1 MNKDCFVFIGDS
13 LTYGYGV
20 NKTNNWVENL
30 NSLQSLNIIN
40 KGINGDTTTNML
52 NRFTEDVISYYP
64 KKIFIMG
71 GTNDFLS
78 NRTLNSVLENIELM
92 LKESLTITKDV
103 LIGIPPIILKEDA
116 KRLFMPSPTYDYCEN
131 QLPLLRKSLI
141 DLCTIYNVNF
151 IDFYK
156 ITLENYKSNIFIDG
170 IHLNPRG
177 QTLLLNEFITILKK
191 ISDNNN

>member
-1 MNKDCFVFIGDS
+1 LNKDYFVFIGDS

-20 NKTNNWVENL
+20 NKTDNWVENL
-30 NSLQSLNIIN
+30 KSLQSLNIIN

-78 NRTLNSVLENIELM
+78 NRPLNSVLENIELM
-92 LKESLTITKDV
+92 LKEALTITRDV
-103 LIGIPPIILKEDA
+103 FIGIPPIILKEDA

-141 DLCTIYNVNF
+141 NLCTRYNVNF

-170 IHLNPRG
+170 IHLNLKG
-177 QTLLLNEFITILKK
+177 QTFLLNEFMVILEKL
-191 ISDNNN
+191 SYNN